1 MTFIPKSDETKEKV
15 ILEATA
21 KDDIE
26 IGQMTSLDE
35 AELFLQEHG
44 VTDTQLQ
51 ELLNDSKKSKEL
63 VRKVDLIV
71 LPLLCGTYV
80 LQYID
85 KQVCSLVL
93 DTCFHDNVS

>member
-1 MTFIPKSDETKEKV
+1 MTSIPKSDETKEKA
-15 ILEATA
+15 IIEATA

-26 IGQMTSLDE
+26 IGQMSSLDE

-44 VTDTQLQ
+44 VTNIQLQ
-51 ELLNDSKKSKEL
+51 EMLNDSKKTDRL
-63 VRKVDLIV
+63 RRKVDLMV

-85 KQVCSLVL
+85 KQV
-93 DTCFHDNVS
+93 